1 MTDPTDP
8 TDPASGAADMR
19 IDPPRR
25 VALSWVWLVPVIALA
40 VALAMAWQTFADR
53 GPLIEIRFDNA
64 AGVVKNETRLRF
76 RDVNVGQVEDVRFT
90 DDLRQVVV
98 SVRLDKSVAPFVDA
112 DARFWI
118 VQPEISAQGV
128 TGLGTLLGGVYLE
141 GAWDQVPG
149 PSATRFFG
157 LDARPLITGTQTG
170 VEFILRAPRGGMV
183 SAGAPVIFKGVSVGV
198 IDRPDLLPDGSGVTA
213 RAFVRAPYDRLV
225 TEGAR
230 FWNAS
235 GFSVSVGA
243 GGVRVNVANLSAL
256 VQGGVAFDTVLGNGD
271 PVADG
276 HVFDVY
282 ADRDTAGSAVPPVE
296 DGPVLPVSALF
307 EGSFQGL
314 SVGAPVEYRGLSIGN
329 VVATGAQP
337 APAGAAQALLL
348 RADMRLVPSR
358 MGLEGAEASENARA
372 LLARLVAEGV
382 RARLVSEGLLGTSLK
397 VELAELPDAAVA
409 ELGLADGR
417 ILLPTAA
424 PDITDPVNTARN
436 ALSRLER
443 LPIEEIVD
451 EVAALLANVNAVVA
465 SQDARQAPAA
475 LVGLIDELRG
485 FVASPELTGAVDSA
499 AAGLG
504 TLDAILTRVE
514 QGDAIGNLLAALER
528 SDAIAAAILATAED
542 LPALAARMT
551 TLAAEA
557 AALPLADLTAEA
569 TALLAAGRTI
579 VESDGVQGAPAA
591 LAGVLADLDAALSDL
606 RAVTAQVRAGDAV
619 PQLVAA
625 LERTGSIA
633 ASLDSASAALPGLL
647 AQIDAVVAQ
656 ANALP
661 LDALAAQAGVVLDG
675 AGAILA
681 DPATRALPADAG
693 AVLADLS
700 DAVGDVQTITGQLA
714 DSDAVAA
721 LAAAL
726 ARADSIAQS
735 VDATAAG
742 LPALLARIDA
752 VAQQAETLPLA
763 DLVAASEALVRSAE
777 ALVADPDTAALP
789 AALTGALAQVA
800 GTLADL
806 RAGGVVD
813 NTNATLAAA
822 AQAADAVATAAESL
836 PALAT
841 RLEAVIAQS
850 ETLIAAYGGRSEFT
864 AQTLA
869 TLRDLRDT
877 ARAVTALARTI
888 ERKPNA
894 LLIGR

>member
-1 MTDPTDP
+1 MTDPTGTP
-8 TDPASGAADMR
+8 PGAADMR

-25 VALSWVWLVPVIALA
+25 ARLSWVWLVPVIALA
-40 VALAMAWQTFADR
+40 VALGMAWQTFADR

-64 AGVVKNETRLRF
+64 AGVAKGETELRF
-76 RDVNVGQVEDVRFT
+76 RDVTVGRVEDVRFS

-98 SVRLDKSVAPFVDA
+98 SVRIDKSVASYVDA

-141 GAWDQVPG
+141 GSWDEVPG
-149 PSATRFFG
+149 AYASEFFG
-157 LDARPLITGTQTG
+157 LDTRPLITGTESG
-170 VEFILRAPRGGMV
+170 VEFTLHAPRGGML
-183 SAGAPVIFKGVSVGV
+183 SSGAPVIFKGVNVGM
-198 IDRPDLLPDGSGVTA
+198 IDRPVLMPDGSGVTA
-213 RAFVRAPYDRLV
+213 QAFVRAPYDRLV
-225 TEGAR
+225 TSGAR

-235 GFSVSVGA
+235 GFSVGVGTT
-243 GGVRVNVANLSAL
+243 GVRVQVANLSAL
-256 VQGGVAFDTVLGNGD
+256 VQGGVAFDTVLGGD
-271 PVADG
+271 EPVANG

-282 ADRDTAGSAVPPVE
+282 PDRDSAGSAAPPAE

-307 EGSFQGL
+307 EGSFAGL
-314 SVGAPVEYRGLSIGN
+314 SVGARVEYRGLPIGN
-329 VVATGAQP
+329 VVATSAEP
-337 APAGAAQALLL
+337 APEGFAQALLL

-358 MGLEGAEASENARA
+358 MGLEGDDATDDARA
-372 LLARLVAEGV
+372 LLERLVAEGY

-397 VELAELPDAAVA
+397 VELAQMPDAAAAALQQVD
-409 ELGLADGR
+409 ERL
-417 ILLPTAA
+417 LLPTAP

-443 LPIEEIVD
+443 LPIERIVD

-475 LVGLIDELRG
+475 LVALIDEMRG
-485 FVASPELTGAVDSA
+485 FVGSPELSGAVDSA
-499 AAGLG
+499 AAGLD
-504 TLDAILTRVE
+504 TLDAILRRVE
-514 QGDAIGNLLAALER
+514 EGNAIGNLLAALER
-528 SDAIAAAILATAED
+528 SDAIAAAIQRTAED
-542 LPALAARMT
+542 LPALAERMT

-557 AALPLADLTAEA
+557 AGLPLEQLTAEA
-569 TALLAAGRTI
+569 TRLLAAGRAI
-579 VESDGVQGAPAA
+579 VESDGVQGVPDA
-591 LAGVLADLDAALSDL
+591 LSGVLAALDAALVDL
-606 RAVTAQVRAGDAV
+606 RAVTGQIRDGDAV

-633 ASLDSASAALPGLL
+633 ASIDSASAALPGLL

-656 ANALP
+656 ASTLP
-661 LDALAAQAGVVLDG
+661 LDTLAAQAGVVLDG
-675 AGAILA
+675 AGVILA
-681 DPATRALPADAG
+681 DPETRALPTRAG
-693 AVLADLS
+693 AVLSDLS
-700 DAVGDVQTITGQLA
+700 TALADVQAITGQLA
-714 DSDAVAA
+714 DSDAAAA
-721 LAAAL
+721 LTSAL

-752 VAQQAETLPLA
+752 VAQQAESLPLA
-763 DLVAASEALVRSAE
+763 DLVAASEALVRSADTLI
-777 ALVADPDTAALP
+777 AGPDTAQLP
-789 AALTGALAQVA
+789 AALRGALAEVEA
-800 GTLADL
+800 TLGDL
-806 RAGGVVD
+806 RAGGVVES
-813 NTNATLAAA
+813 TNATLASA
-822 AQAADAVATAAESL
+822 AQAADAVAAAAESL
-836 PALAT
+836 PALAA
-841 RLEAVIAQS
+841 RLDSVIAQS
-850 ETLIAAYGGRSEFT
+850 EALIDAYGGRSEFN